1 MTITHWRQSTLEGL
15 VDPSH
20 GLQTGP
26 FGSQLHA
33 SDYKTEG
40 VPVVMP
46 RDLAG
51 NVISDANISRVSPE
65 KAEQLSRYRL
75 RPGDIIMARRGKI
88 GRCAL
93 VTATADGWLCGTGC
107 LRVRLAPPVAPGFL
121 VQLLQWRQTIAWLAD
136 HAVGQ
141 TMPNLNTRIL
151 GSLPLDIPPP
161 DIQHRI
167 AQVLDS
173 VDTTISATRQV
184 MEQTLKIKEGFLQHL
199 LTHGT
204 LPPSSEDHSKNSN
217 SSAEWQ
223 VRPIGELCSLINGYG
238 FKAAQWSTRG
248 TPIIRIQNLNGSR
261 DFKFFAGEL
270 KDHFVVEEGELLF
283 AWAGVK
289 GVSFGPRIWSGPR
302 GLLNQHIYRVR
313 PVKGISKIWLF
324 ETLRQM
330 TRRFEERAQGF
341 KASLLHIRKSDITE
355 NEVPVPSCEVQE
367 LIAERSNFLT
377 KLKVIEQSNLDGLL
391 KMKRALMSDLFSG
404 TVSDESLR
412 STFEV
417 KLKS

>member
-1 MTITHWRQSTLEGL
+1 
-15 VDPSH
+15 
-20 GLQTGP
+20 
-26 FGSQLHA
+26 
-33 SDYKTEG
+33 
-40 VPVVMP
+40 MP
-46 RDLAG
+46 RDFVG
-51 NVISDANISRVSPE
+51 NVISDANISRVSSD
-65 KAEQLSRYRL
+65 KAKQLDRYSL
-75 RPGDIIMARRGKI
+75 RSGDIVMARRGKI

-93 VTATADGWLCGTGC
+93 VTTNEDGWLCGTGC
-107 LRVRLAPPVAPGFL
+107 LRVRLSPTVKPRFL
-121 VQLLQWRQTIAWLAD
+121 IQLLQWRQTIAWLVD

-151 GSLPLDIPPP
+151 GSLPLDIPPL
-161 DIQHRI
+161 DVQQKI

-173 VDTTISATRQV
+173 VDVTISATRQV

-204 LPPSSEDHSKNSN
+204 IPPSPAERSNHKNSP
-217 SSAEWQ
+217 EDWR
-223 VRPIGELCSLINGYG
+223 VRPIGELCSLVNGYG
-238 FKAAQWSTRG
+238 FKASQWSTRG

-261 DFKFFAGEL
+261 DFKFFAGEI

-289 GVSFGPRIWSGPR
+289 GVSFGPRIWPGPR

-313 PVKGISKIWLF
+313 PVKGVSKIWLY

-341 KASLLHIRKSDITE
+341 KASLLHIRKSDITD
-355 NEVPVPSCEVQE
+355 NEVPVPSSEVQE
-367 LIAERSNFLT
+367 LISERSAFLT
-377 KLKVIEQSNLDGLL
+377 KLKNIEQSNLDGLL

-404 TVSDESLR
+404 RVSDEALR
-412 STFEV
+412 GTS
-417 KLKS
+417 